1 MRGRAGYTLTSGMAF
16 FRKLAA
22 SVLGAAGLFAAQA
35 PLPAP
40 QTTIVG
46 VKLLK
51 SSPEPAATPPQI
63 LLPKSCAACEVMKS
77 GFYEGDNPREAFF
90 YVRVPI
96 SGPVN
101 GVQVALG
108 NLRLKAI
115 VVEKNYI
122 PFLLKD
128 GVATFDLPVV
138 PRARSSTV
146 ELQTSLS
153 WPGITLRVEHADE
166 ARRAG
171 KYATGRWP
179 ALERA
184 VALNL
189 EFGMREAL
197 ILLGIDR
204 KLVDGSLGVIHLM
217 GFDTNDPLGHEDYP
231 PHIHLILRWPH
242 YAGSQAPHFYINAD
256 GLLGKTAI
264 TVDGMPFIAPSD
276 VEPATVVP
284 VVDFLGET
292 IFENYIT
299 LEGGLAL
306 RSTDGQS
313 CLLQPIEQAKNGFAD
328 GVFVGCSAG
337 AKRTVRATD
346 DAVRGELRASIGTGA
361 ETRHE
366 TYRYDPD
373 TAVLKSAEP
382 PLPPVSA
389 LAEANTEEVAKLRD
403 RVRHDASALQDYG
416 NLARYEKEDAALLVA
431 GTSVPAAFMG
441 DSITDYWGKRNGVFF
456 SGKGFVNRGI
466 GGQTTAQMLLRFR
479 QDVIALK
486 PKVVVILGGT
496 NDLRLGATN
505 EQIEDNLMS
514 MAELA
519 RDAGIR
525 VVLASLTP
533 VCDCFAMRT
542 DVRPRARLL
551 ALDNWIR
558 RYSAQSGF
566 GHIDY
571 DAVLRDEQGLMRK
584 EYTFDGVHPND
595 AGYGVMVPLALAAI
609 EKALN
614 APAPPPT
621 VGK

>member
-1 MRGRAGYTLTSGMAF
+1 MAF
-16 FRKLAA
+16 FHKLTA
-22 SVLGAAGLFAAQA
+22 SGLGAAAILAAQVS
-35 PLPAP
+35 LPPA
-40 QTTIVG
+40 QRTTIVG

-51 SSPEPAATPPQI
+51 SAPEPAATPQVR
-63 LLPKSCAACEVMKS
+63 LPKSCGMCEVMKG

-90 YVRVPI
+90 YVRAPVG
-96 SGPVN
+96 GPVD

-184 VALNL
+184 AALNL

-197 ILLGIDR
+197 TLLGIDR
-204 KLVDGSLGVIHLM
+204 KLVAGSLGVIHLM

-242 YAGSQAPHFYINAD
+242 FAGSQAPHFYINAD
-256 GLLGKTAI
+256 GLLGKTTI

-276 VEPATVVP
+276 VEPATAVP

-292 IFENYIT
+292 VFENYIT
-299 LEGGLAL
+299 SEGWLAL
-306 RSTDGQS
+306 RGTDGQS
-313 CLLQPIEQAKNGFAD
+313 CLLQPLEQAKNGFAD
-328 GVFVGCSAG
+328 GVFVRCGTG
-337 AKRTVRATD
+337 AKRIVRASD
-346 DAVRGELRASIGTGA
+346 DAVHGELRASIGTSA
-361 ETRHE
+361 ETHDE

-389 LAEANTEEVAKLRD
+389 P
-403 RVRHDASALQDYG
+403 
-416 NLARYEKEDAALLVA
+416 ARYEKENAALRVA
-431 GTSVPAAFMG
+431 GTPVPAVFMG
-441 DSITDYWGKRNGVFF
+441 DSITDYWGRRNGVFF
-456 SGKGFVNRGI
+456 SGKEFVNRGI
-466 GGQTTAQMLLRFR
+466 GGQTTAQMLLHFR

-496 NDLRLGATN
+496 NDLRLGVAN
-505 EQIEDNLMS
+505 EQIEDNLTS

-519 RDAGIR
+519 RHAGIR

-551 ALDNWIR
+551 ALDKWIR
-558 RYSAQSGF
+558 GYSAKSGF

-584 EYTFDGVHPND
+584 EYTVDGVHPND
-595 AGYGVMVPLALAAI
+595 AGYVVMAPLALAAI

-614 APAPPPT
+614 APAPT
-621 VGK
+621 AGK